1 MLDETRHDLPEV
13 SRSFMEVMRVQN
25 LAKNFGGLK
34 VLEDVSFSLK
44 EGERVGLIGPNGAGK
59 TTLMNLL
66 SGLLYPTSGSIHL
79 LGRDVTRVP
88 PYDRLSIGLARSF
101 QVSSYFPALSLFS
114 NVLLALHGSKKS
126 RYEIFRRFTGYKEY
140 NQRVQDLLEGI
151 DLWKRRDVPVR
162 DLSHGEKR
170 RLEIILSISFQPS
183 VLLLDEPSAGLSSA
197 ETSGLTDM
205 IKSLAAGTT
214 TLVVAHDLDFIY
226 QLCDRV
232 MVLYYG
238 KIIADGPCEAIQA
251 NLRVR
256 EIYLGTEVKD
266 A

>member
-1 MLDETRHDLPEV
+1 
-13 SRSFMEVMRVQN
+13 MEAMRVKN

-59 TTLMNLL
+59 TTLINLL
-66 SGLLYPTSGSIHL
+66 SGLLYPTSGSVYL
-79 LGRDVTRVP
+79 LGQEVTRVP
-88 PYDRLSIGLARSF
+88 PYDRAAIGLARSF
-101 QVSSYFPALSLFS
+101 QISSYFPALSLFS

-126 RYEIFRRFTGYKEY
+126 RYQMFRSFTSYQEY

-151 DLWKRRDVPVR
+151 DLWDRRDMPVS

-170 RLEIILSISFQPS
+170 RLEIILSISFQPR

-197 ETSGLTDM
+197 ETSGLIDM
-205 IKSLAAGTT
+205 IKHLAAGTT

-238 KIIADGPCEAIQA
+238 KIIADGPCEAIQ
-251 NLRVR
+251 VHPKIR